1 MTGRRRVASGLRC
14 KVLDTQVS
22 LRHRSPM
29 SLPPVRPKRSLQD
42 REPLAMHERAEADL
56 AFVRAAVERS
66 SQFTAVPGVGGV
78 LMGVSAIIAALIAH
92 QQPSN
97 ERWLITWIID
107 AAVAGVVGGIAL
119 VRKARRRQVPLAVG
133 PARRFALGL
142 APALIAG
149 AALTMGALDAR
160 AWQLLP
166 PTWMLCYGVAVL
178 GAGAASA
185 APIVPIVGSVFVVAG
200 VLSIATPH
208 AFADY
213 WMAATFGIAHIVAGV
228 IVARRHGG

>member
-1 MTGRRRVASGLRC
+1 MPSFHTRRRTS
-14 KVLDTQVS
+14 
-22 LRHRSPM
+22 
-29 SLPPVRPKRSLQD
+29 
-42 REPLAMHERAEADL
+42 EPTPLHQRAEADL

-66 SQFTAVPGVGGV
+66 AHFTAVPGVGGMW
-78 LMGVSAIIAALIAH
+78 MGVTARVAAVVANM
-92 QQPSN
+92 QPTN
-97 ERWLITWIID
+97 NRWLTVWIAD
-107 AAVAGVVGGIAL
+107 ACIAGAIGGIAL

-149 AALTMGALDAR
+149 AALTIGALQLR
-160 AWQLLP
+160 AWELLP
-166 PTWMLCYGVAVL
+166 AIWMLCYGVAVL

-200 VLSIATPH
+200 ALSIATP
-208 AFADY
+208 AWLGDY
-213 WMAATFGIAHIVAGV
+213 WMAATFGLAHVVAGF